1 MVLQIDDLKLP
12 PSISGSA
19 ELFNR
24 DSQKR
29 TVSGR
34 LITKL
39 DTSEKWRLTV
49 SYEESALT
57 LDFQAR
63 FYAKCLEMR
72 SGALPVTF
80 ISPYDGEEY
89 TVTAKCVSRA
99 APSAFSLFKRRPEYY
114 IKAGA
119 VFEEV

>member
-1 MVLQIDDLKLP
+1 MVTQIDSLKLP
-12 PSISGSA
+12 PSLDGSA

-24 DSQKR
+24 DNQRR

-39 DTSEKWRLTV
+39 DPSEKWRVTV
-49 SYEESALT
+49 SFESVALSRE
-57 LDFQAR
+57 LQAA

-72 SGALPVTF
+72 STARTVTF
-80 ISPYDGEEY
+80 ISPYDGTEK
-89 TVTAKCVSRA
+89 TITAKCISRA
-99 APSAFSLFKRRPEYY
+99 TPSAFNLYQRRPEFYV
-114 IKAGA
+114 KAGA